1 MHESKATRGNL
12 KIGMDADE
20 LIKQT
25 AEKVRAA
32 LDGAQERADQ
42 IVREAEEEAQR
53 IRSRAEAEA
62 RERLDQVREALG
74 RLEAG
79 LSGSPSP
86 QASDPEP
93 APKEPRPQAEPE
105 PQPEPERPKPPPETK
120 APAPEPAPSAQPSN
134 DDAGAARL
142 VAMKLA
148 LDGTSRDEAR
158 EQLAADYDL
167 PDLDALLEDV
177 YSKAGR

>member
-1 MHESKATRGNL
+1 VHDWKATRGNL
-12 KIGMDADE
+12 KTAVDAEE
-20 LIKQT
+20 LIRQT
-25 AEKVRAA
+25 VEKVRAA

-42 IVREAEEEAQR
+42 IVREAEEEARR
-53 IRSRAEAEA
+53 IRTRAEAEA

-79 LSGSPSP
+79 LGGAPPP
-86 QASDPEP
+86 QASGPEP
-93 APKEPRPQAEPE
+93 PAKAPEPRAE
-105 PQPEPERPKPPPETK
+105 PEPERPKPPPETE
-120 APAPEPAPSAQPSN
+120 APEPEPEPGASAKASN

-148 LDGTSRDEAR
+148 LDGTSRDQAR
-158 EQLAADYDL
+158 ERLATEYDL